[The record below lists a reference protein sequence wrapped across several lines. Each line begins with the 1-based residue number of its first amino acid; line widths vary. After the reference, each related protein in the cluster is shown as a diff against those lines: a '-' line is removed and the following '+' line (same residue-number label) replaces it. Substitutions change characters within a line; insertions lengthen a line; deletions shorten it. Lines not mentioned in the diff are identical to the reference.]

1 MQRAKKI
8 TFSYYKMKYINVII
22 DHNSR
27 HTDTYYT
34 YAAPEDVTVGD
45 VVEVPFNRGNKLKTA
60 YVFAE
65 TAAVSLHCAPSRI
78 KEISAKNPDVSLNR
92 EMIETCIWMKQ
103 RYGIKYLDAI
113 RCFVPS
119 GKPAKAGKEKEPYK
133 DAEGERQDIQQLTEE
148 QAAAVSMICSA
159 VCRNQQENFLIHG
172 VTGSGKTE
180 IYMQVIAKV
189 LAQGKTAIMLVP
201 EIALTKQIIDRFIA
215 RFGKETIAVLHSKLS
230 KRERFD
236 EWMRI
241 RNGKAQ
247 IVIGARLGVFAP
259 LTNIGVIIM
268 DEEHEATYKS
278 DMTPKYDTVDIAL
291 KRLMH
296 YQGVLVL
303 GSATPSVVSYQRAK
317 EGIYHLIRLTQ
328 RYNSSPLPAIELV
341 DMREELKE
349 GNRTVF
355 SERLYKEMVHT
366 LEKGQQ
372 IILFLNRRGYS
383 TFISCRECG
392 EVMECP
398 TCGISLT
405 YHKKEN
411 AGVCH
416 YCGRRFRIPESCPK
430 CGSRYIKFFGSGTE
444 KVEEFTRELFPMHTI
459 GRLDLDTAKNGRE
472 INRIIGQFSKG
483 KTQILIGTQLVA
495 KGLDFKNVGLVGVV
509 AADVSLHIPDYR
521 STERTFQ
528 LVTQVAGRAGRGSE
542 RGLVI
547 VQSYTPDNFALTT
560 AANHDYESFFQ
571 MEITVRNMMDY
582 PPFSDL
588 ILVEFTDEKEET
600 AMAAAED
607 CRAYLIRCAIEEDSN
622 IFAPKPSYH
631 FKGKDSFRC
640 FILIKC
646 PKGFRNKYVYC
657 ISRFSEHLRNHKK
670 DCVVTID
677 VNPYSTI

>member
-1 MQRAKKI
+1 
-8 TFSYYKMKYINVII
+8 MKYINVVIN
-22 DHNSR
+22 HNSR

-34 YAAPEDVTVGD
+34 YAAPDDITVGD
-45 VVEVPFNRGNKLKTA
+45 IVEVSFNRGNKPKNA
-60 YVFAE
+60 YVFE
-65 TAAVSLHCAPSRI
+65 EGVTPDCEVSKI
-78 KEISAKNPDVSLNR
+78 KAITGKNPDISLNP
-92 EMIETCIWMKQ
+92 EMVKTCIWMKR
-103 RYGIKYLDAI
+103 RYGIKYLDAVK
-113 RCFVPS
+113 CFVPN
-119 GKPAKAGKEKEPYK
+119 GNPAKEGKEKEPYK
-133 DAEGERQDIQQLTEE
+133 DAEGERQDIRRLTEE
-148 QAAAVSMICSA
+148 QQIAVDTISCA
-159 VCRNQQENFLIHG
+159 VRGERQESFLIHG

-180 IYMQVIAKV
+180 VYMQVIAEV
-189 LAQGKTAIMLVP
+189 LAASKTAIMLVP

-215 RFGKETIAVLHSKLS
+215 RFGKKSIAVLHSKLT

-236 EWMRI
+236 EWQRI
-241 RNGKAQ
+241 RAGKAN

-259 LTNIGVIIM
+259 LENIGVIIM

-291 KRLMH
+291 KRLMY
-296 YQGVLVL
+296 YQGVLIL

-317 EGIYHLIRLTQ
+317 EGIYRLITLKQ
-328 RYNSSPLPAIELV
+328 RYNSAPLPTVELV
-341 DMREELKE
+341 DMREELRE

-355 SERLYKEMVHT
+355 SDRLYRKMEET
-366 LEKGQQ
+366 LAKGQQ

-398 TCGISLT
+398 ECGISLT

-416 YCGRRFRIPESCPK
+416 YCGKKFSVPASCPK
-430 CGSRYIKFFGSGTE
+430 CGSKYIKYFGSGTE
-444 KVEEFTRELFPMHTI
+444 KVEEFTRELFPDRKVE
-459 GRLDLDTAKNGRE
+459 RLDLDTAKNSRE
-472 INRIIGQFSKG
+472 INRIIGNFSKG
-483 KTQILIGTQLVA
+483 KTEILIGTQLVA

-528 LVTQVAGRAGRGSE
+528 LVTQVSGRAGRGE
-542 RGLVI
+542 EEGHVI

-560 AANHDYESFFQ
+560 AANHDYEGFFQ
-571 MEITVRNMMDY
+571 MEASIRQMMDY

-588 ILVEFTDEKEET
+588 ILVEFTSEKEEYAFET
-600 AMAAAED
+600 AES
-607 CRAYLIRCAIEEDSN
+607 CRNYLIRCKLEEESS
-622 IFAPKPSYH
+622 IFEAKPSYH
-631 FKGKDSFRC
+631 FKGKDSFRY

-646 PKGFRNKYVYC
+646 PKGLRNKYIYC
-657 ISRFSEHLRNHKK
+657 IDCFGENLKK
-670 DCVVTID
+670 NRDSCAMTID